1 MKKLLVLVLVALC
14 CFGCSEQP
22 SDGEQNQDSKPNITK
37 KTVKIAEQL
46 VYEDKTMTIVAK
58 ESTIDLNQ
66 DAMFINFEI
75 TNHSNK
81 AINIYSE
88 SMMLNNVSV
97 NGHLWAEVAP
107 NSTQQCFSE
116 YYQSRN
122 PEMDLESIASITYR
136 LYLSKMGKND
146 YETYKTTDFLTITTD
161 DPDYVYQFE
170 EKGTLEMDVDG
181 YKIWSLGTFEDEE
194 EAYVILCFAN
204 ETDTNVRI
212 QTSKV
217 IVNGYVPKK
226 TYGDYAL
233 PPHSYY
239 YGTTSASLEDLAKV
253 NSTSIKSVTLEVQV
267 MRQGDDKR
275 MIDKQ
280 TILIDT
286 EK

>member
-1 MKKLLVLVLVALC
+1 MKKVLVLLLVTLF

-22 SDGEQNQDSKPNITK
+22 TNEEQDSKPNTTK
-37 KTVKIAEQL
+37 KTVTIAEQL
-46 VYEDKTMTIVAK
+46 VYEDNVMTIIAK

-66 DAMFINFEI
+66 DEMFINFEI

-81 AINIYSE
+81 AIVVYSE

-97 NGHLWAEVAP
+97 NGQLWAEVAP

-161 DPDYVYQFE
+161 DPNYVYQFE
-170 EKGTLEMDVDG
+170 AKGTLEMDVDG

-194 EAYVILCFAN
+194 EAYVKLCFAN
-204 ETDTNVRI
+204 ETDTNVRMQI
-212 QTSKV
+212 SKV
-217 IVNGYVPKK
+217 IVNGYIPKK
-226 TYGDYAL
+226 TYGYVAL
-233 PPHSYY
+233 PPHSYCFDV
-239 YGTTSASLEDLAKV
+239 TRASLEDLAKV

-275 MIDKQ
+275 MIEKQ
-280 TILIDT
+280 TVLIET

>member
-1 MKKLLVLVLVALC
+1 
-14 CFGCSEQP
+14 
-22 SDGEQNQDSKPNITK
+22 
-37 KTVKIAEQL
+37 
-46 VYEDKTMTIVAK
+46 
-58 ESTIDLNQ
+58 
-66 DAMFINFEI
+66 
-75 TNHSNK
+75 
-81 AINIYSE
+81 
-88 SMMLNNVSV
+88 MMLNNVSV

-146 YETYKTTDFLTITTD
+146 YETYKTTDFLTISTD
-161 DPDYVYQFE
+161 DPNYVYQFE

-181 YKIWSLGTFEDEE
+181 YKIWSLGTFEDEDG
-194 EAYVILCFAN
+194 AYVMLCFAN

-226 TYGDYAL
+226 TYGYVAL
-233 PPHSYY
+233 PPHSYCFDVIR
-239 YGTTSASLEDLAKV
+239 ASLEDLAKV
-253 NSTSIKSVTLEVQV
+253 NSTSIKSVTVEVEV

-275 MIDKQ
+275 MLEKQ
-280 TILIDT
+280 TLLIET
-286 EK
+286 KK